1 MRSQRYALHVQA
13 DKVKTT
19 LKEWEDYCN
28 MLRCKGVDTED
39 EDVFSHGFGD
49 CYMTDLIYEQ
59 AVSIIRATC
68 SAGVKVTDIA
78 TDNGDGEPMDWVF
91 RADEFDR
98 SPTTGT
104 ILDTFEEYNTALLE
118 GDIDGYPADDEDE
131 DDCES
136 EDDAEDDIEDLEG
149 E

>member
-39 EDVFSHGFGD
+39 EVIFSHGFGD

-98 SPTTGT
+98 TPTTGA
-104 ILDTFEEYNTALLE
+104 ILDTFEDYNTALLE
-118 GDIDGYPADDEDE
+118 GDIDGYPHDDEDG